1 MRVAEMQLFFSFLT
15 LKFGK
20 VGGGLLYLWIIT
32 HKNLIS

>member
-20 VGGGLLYLWIIT
+20 VGGGIAIFVDY
-32 HKNLIS
+32 NA